1 MGTCENDDSLADSYG
16 DTCSSYYDSY
26 PAGCGSYDTVDFIA
40 ARECCVCGGGS
51 TGYYEESGDS
61 GSGGNSSESGGSG
74 GSGGQTRPV
83 KGDREGRRWYTSMG
97 ALSTMARQGI
107 LGSERSQWSVS
118 ARKALF
124 EQFYYALDLVED
136 GNMNSTCSASSEC
149 DDGLVAQCCVSI
161 IMTSTSTGETDQIN
175 RCMVEGVIEST
186 WDWTVTTDEDTNDE
200 LNV

>member
-1 MGTCENDDSLADSYG
+1 
-16 DTCSSYYDSY
+16 
-26 PAGCGSYDTVDFIA
+26 
-40 ARECCVCGGGS
+40 
-51 TGYYEESGDS
+51 
-61 GSGGNSSESGGSG
+61 
-74 GSGGQTRPV
+74 
-83 KGDREGRRWYTSMG
+83 MG
-97 ALSTMARQGI
+97 ALSTMARMGI
-107 LGSERSQWSVS
+107 IGSESAQWRVA

-124 EQFYYALDLVED
+124 EQFYYALDMVED

-186 WDWTVTTDEDTNDE
+186 WDWTVTTDEETNDE